1 MTWSGGTLSG
11 NVTNAG
17 TLTVAG
23 TGTKTVGGTLTN
35 AGTIDVTGTGT
46 IYLPTASY
54 APSNDATIDNQA
66 GATFDFQAGA
76 TLSDDYYSTEYGSYQ
91 PAQGTFDNAGTLEM
105 TAPSGT
111 TTIDYTLNYSGGTL
125 SNSGAGLLDLSGAVN
140 DTSTTSLLSDT
151 GTGTFTLANGGT
163 LGGTVTVAGTVS
175 LAGGTFTTAA
185 GGTTIVSQGGP
196 ASMPLTGATLSLG
209 GSLDTTILS
218 IAGGTLAGTGTITA
232 DSQITLSGG
241 TLGGTITDAGAIA
254 WTGGSIDG
262 TITNAGT
269 LTVAGTGTKTVGG
282 TLTNAGTIDVTGTGT
297 IYLPTASYAP
307 SNDATIDNQAGATFD
322 FQAGATLSDDYYS
335 TEYGSYQ
342 PAQGTFDNAGTL
354 EMTAPSGTTTID
366 YTLNYSGG
374 TLSNS
379 GAGLLDLSGA
389 VNDTSTTSLLSD
401 TGTGTFTLANGG
413 TLGGTVT
420 VAGTVSLAGG
430 TFTTAAGGTTIVS
443 QGGPAS
449 MPLTGATLSLG
460 GSLDTTI
467 LSIAGGTLAGTG
479 TITADSQITLSG
491 GTLGGTITDAGA
503 ITWTGGSIDGTIT
516 NAGTLTVAGTGT
528 KTVGGTLTNAGT
540 IDVTGTGT
548 IYLPTAS
555 YAPSNDA
562 TIDNQAGATF
572 DFQAGATLSDDY
584 YSTEYGSYQ
593 PAQGTFDNAGTLEM
607 TAPSGT
613 TTIDYTLNYSGGTLS
628 NSGAGLL
635 DLSGAVNDT
644 STTSLLSDTGTGT
657 FTLANG
663 GTLGGTV
670 TVAGTVSLAGGTFT
684 TAAGGTTIVSQGG
697 PASMPLTGATLS
709 LGGSLDTTILSI
721 AGGTLAGT
729 GTITADSQ
737 ITLSGGTLGGTI
749 TDAGASPGP
758 VARSTERSPTP
769 VR

>member
-1 MTWSGGTLSG
+1 M
-11 NVTNAG
+11 
-17 TLTVAG
+17 
-23 TGTKTVGGTLTN
+23 
-35 AGTIDVTGTGT
+35 
-46 IYLPTASY
+46 
-54 APSNDATIDNQA
+54 
-66 GATFDFQAGA
+66 
-76 TLSDDYYSTEYGSYQ
+76 
-91 PAQGTFDNAGTLEM
+91 
-105 TAPSGT
+105 
-111 TTIDYTLNYSGGTL
+111 
-125 SNSGAGLLDLSGAVN
+125 
-140 DTSTTSLLSDT
+140 
-151 GTGTFTLANGGT
+151 
-163 LGGTVTVAGTVS
+163 
-175 LAGGTFTTAA
+175 
-185 GGTTIVSQGGP
+185 
-196 ASMPLTGATLSLG
+196 
-209 GSLDTTILS
+209 
-218 IAGGTLAGTGTITA
+218 
-232 DSQITLSGG
+232 
-241 TLGGTITDAGAIA
+241 
-254 WTGGSIDG
+254 
-262 TITNAGT
+262 
-269 LTVAGTGTKTVGG
+269 GG

-528 KTVGGTLTNAGT
+528 KTVAG
-540 IDVTGTGT
+540 
-548 IYLPTAS
+548 P
-555 YAPSNDA
+555 
-562 TIDNQAGATF
+562 
-572 DFQAGATLSDDY
+572 
-584 YSTEYGSYQ
+584 
-593 PAQGTFDNAGTLEM
+593 
-607 TAPSGT
+607 
-613 TTIDYTLNYSGGTLS
+613 
-628 NSGAGLL
+628 
-635 DLSGAVNDT
+635 
-644 STTSLLSDTGTGT
+644 
-657 FTLANG
+657 
-663 GTLGGTV
+663 
-670 TVAGTVSLAGGTFT
+670 
-684 TAAGGTTIVSQGG
+684 
-697 PASMPLTGATLS
+697 
-709 LGGSLDTTILSI
+709 
-721 AGGTLAGT
+721 
-729 GTITADSQ
+729 
-737 ITLSGGTLGGTI
+737 
-749 TDAGASPGP
+749 
-758 VARSTERSPTP
+758 
-769 VR
+769 